1 MITVVEQVQHILH
14 GTTLTDEEC
23 LDILKEVAYRSS
35 IATVSSWAYKYIG
48 ELMK

>member
-1 MITVVEQVQHILH
+1 MTTVVEQIQHILH
-14 GTTLTDEEC
+14 GITLTDEEC

-35 IATVSSWAYKYIG
+35 TTTVSSWAHKYIG